1 MSQVPSGWIE
11 LGRIGA
17 PWGVKGWVH
26 IDSYTDPPDGILDY
40 ERWFLRRGSGERV
53 EHVVAEGQPH
63 GDRLVARL
71 EGIEDR
77 DRAAALTGAVIEVDR
92 EQLPPTGEREYYQ
105 ADLIGLPVRNLEGVE
120 LGKVSYFLETPTGPM
135 MVIQGE
141 RAYWV
146 PAVPKHLSKVDLAA
160 GSIVVDWSADPLG

>member
-1 MSQVPSGWIE
+1 
-11 LGRIGA
+11 
-17 PWGVKGWVH
+17 
-26 IDSYTDPPDGILDY
+26 
-40 ERWFLRRGSGERV
+40 LRRGSGERV

-135 MVIQGE
+135 MVVQGE
-141 RAYWV
+141 REYWV

-160 GSIVVDWSADPLG
+160 GSIVVDWSAEPLG